1 MASRCELA
9 QARCRGALPEAS
21 TTSSKEEGEEEEKQD
36 AEEEEMVVRITPSKW
51 L

>member
-36 AEEEEMVVRITPSKW
+36 AEEEEMVECITPSKW